1 MCFSAEGERP
11 SVNFREIRELKHDRV
26 STVEP
31 RMPKNTGTH
40 LGLESSK
47 WWPVHAMKRSALS

>member
-1 MCFSAEGERP
+1 M
-11 SVNFREIRELKHDRV
+11 NLWEIRELKHERV

-40 LGLESSK
+40 QGLESSR